1 MSVGAY
7 GQTIPI
13 YIKPTEVNDSV
24 DIFYA
29 YHETRT
35 YDAVKNSQ
43 FFRLD
48 SSVLQPC
55 RRDMN
60 GNSGVIDDVIEGMY
74 TLQLPLNVFNKKGF
88 YTVYIQP
95 KEVEA
100 KIIDVGNLMAFPNVR
115 GIVLDTEDIKNQVLK
130 TRAKDNDA
138 LIGYRV
144 ILLDDTGNRMPYY
157 RIVTSSNKTEA
168 VIQAPNSSSDKSV
181 AYRYDDGSSYIF
193 MTLSPTTAN
202 SFKPNSIPYIG
213 KPGQRIILVNTLFEP
228 IAIDIEMETHN
239 ADTISWML
247 ENSQL
252 RDLDNGLVTT
262 YNDRDEIYE
271 QHEHYTLKDQTS
283 GVPVFEVKKKRDGNI
298 DFTQTIT
305 DK

>member
-13 YIKPTEVNDSV
+13 HIDRNEINDTV
-24 DIFYA
+24 DIFYT
-29 YHETRT
+29 YHQTRT
-35 YDAVKNSQ
+35 YDSIKNSK
-43 FFRLD
+43 FERLD
-48 SSVLQPC
+48 SGVLQPC
-55 RRDMN
+55 ERNAED
-60 GNSGVIDDVIEGMY
+60 GIDTVVEGMY
-74 TLQLPLNVFNKKGF
+74 TLQLPLNIFNKKGF

-95 KEVEA
+95 KEIEA

-115 GIVLDTEDIKNQVLK
+115 GIVLDTEEIKNETMRTK
-130 TRAKDNDA
+130 AKDNNA
-138 LIGYRV
+138 LVGYRV
-144 ILLDDTGNRMPYY
+144 ILLDDKGKRMPYY

-181 AYRYDDGSSYIF
+181 AYRYDDASQYIF

-202 SFKPNSIPYIG
+202 SFKANAIPYIG
-213 KPGQRIILVNTLFEP
+213 KPGERIILVNTLFEP

-271 QHEHYTLKDQTS
+271 QTEFYTLKDQYS